1 MKRGVQNTIL
11 TCILITFAGMGACFA
26 QGGQSATK
34 TMGAEEKKKVSGK
47 KPMVKVMHTSLYKNS
62 HIITHRGEHAIIP
75 KNSIIILP
83 AHLKRRVTEKPD
95 GEFILWPDFKHTNK
109 DWIWTLE
116 LSLDQAKGITPI
128 SEKKIKDL
136 EKLNRLVVAL
146 YRGNP
151 VSVLPSKKKIA
162 KK

>member
-1 MKRGVQNTIL
+1 MKKGVQKAIL
-11 TCILITFAGMGACFA
+11 TCALITFVSMNAGVA
-26 QGGQSATK
+26 QGAQSAKK
-34 TMGAEEKKKVSGK
+34 TIGAEEKKKISGK
-47 KPMVKVMHTSLYKNS
+47 KPMVKVKHTTLYKNS
-62 HIITHRGEHAIIP
+62 HIISHRGEHTIIP

-83 AHLKRRVTEKPD
+83 GHLKRRVTDKPD
-95 GEFILWPDFKHTNK
+95 GEFILWPNFKLMNK

-116 LSLDQAKGITPI
+116 VSLDQAKGITPI

-136 EKLNRLVVAL
+136 EKLNRVVVAL